1 MILYKHYAY
10 RQIICGA
17 NWSSELWEE
26 QKLFKELKKQS
37 LGLDIEDFS
46 FRDNTLINQEAGNRR
61 KHLAEENR
69 KNGKHDFYGYYQIPY
84 QTMIDEHIVTMSIRV
99 SDTEN
104 TSEED
109 LEEVVKKLDASKLP
123 DGEYEFYYFSID
135 KDNSADSKY
144 KSIDYTFN
152 VQDGKVIQDDDD

>member
-1 MILYKHYAY
+1 
-10 RQIICGA
+10 
-17 NWSSELWEE
+17 
-26 QKLFKELKKQS
+26 
-37 LGLDIEDFS
+37 
-46 FRDNTLINQEAGNRR
+46 
-61 KHLAEENR
+61 
-69 KNGKHDFYGYYQIPY
+69 
-84 QTMIDEHIVTMSIRV
+84 MIDEHIVTMSIRV